1 MGKLKL
7 NAKKGTWG
15 VRMMILLLT
24 IVAGILFY
32 SLLSLVISDIR
43 SMKEPS
49 YEDVYNKMQ
58 NPDLK
63 AREDQLKE
71 REKTLDANLKALQE
85 ERELK
90 ASSSKNLEQTLNQ
103 LNKQT
108 GIAQNGQMKETM
120 DKFLDFQKEYQE
132 LNSRILTL
140 TQERQQVIQE
150 EQSLFQQQQDQENAI
165 QKELNKRHKNHR
177 LVQAMLELA
186 LLLPLLFVFFI
197 IFLRKRG
204 PLVTPLML
212 ALGCA
217 TLLHVFISVHEYFP
231 SQWSKYILIVA
242 SILIIIRL
250 LSFLV
255 KLSVAPKPE
264 RLMLQ
269 YSQAYERFLC
279 PVCEYPIRIGP
290 LKFLFWTR
298 NSANSVLNGKNVN
311 TKDIEIEPYTCPACG
326 ELLYD
331 KCEHCGKIRHT
342 LLPYC
347 EHCGQNKEN
356 PLLGKTE
363 PEKPRA

>member
-24 IVAGILFY
+24 IIVGILFY
-32 SLLSLVISDIR
+32 SLLGLITSDIR
-43 SMKEPS
+43 SMREPS
-49 YEDVYNKMQ
+49 HEDVYNILK
-58 NPDLK
+58 NNDLSAK
-63 AREDQLKE
+63 DEQLKSQ
-71 REKTLDANLKALQE
+71 EKTLDEKLKALQE

-90 ASSSKNLEQTLNQ
+90 ASSAKNLEQTLNQ
-103 LNKQT
+103 LNKQS
-108 GIAQNGQMKETM
+108 GNGQQAQLKETM

-132 LNSRILTL
+132 LNGQILTL
-140 TQERQQVIQE
+140 TQERQQLTVEHNQ
-150 EQSLFQQQQDQENAI
+150 LFQQLQDQENMI
-165 QKELNKRHKNHR
+165 QEELYKRHQRHR
-177 LVQAMLELA
+177 IAQAVLELVI
-186 LLLPLLFVFFI
+186 LLPLLLLFCF

-204 PLVTPLML
+204 PLVTPLVL

-217 TLLHVFISVHEYFP
+217 TLIHVFFTVHEYFP
-231 SQWSKYILIVA
+231 TRWSKYILIVV

-255 KLSVAPKPE
+255 KLSTAPKPE

-298 NSANSVLNGKNVN
+298 NSVHSVLNGKNVN
-311 TKDIEIEPYTCPACG
+311 TEDIEIEPYTCPACG

-363 PEKPRA
+363 PEKPHA